1 MRERSLHSPDA
12 WRLSNYQFGKA
23 SACTSAQ
30 QSSNFYN
37 TALSRAGFA
46 DSRVYDVLAYNTLN
60 NYLSQFWMHAIKWVT
75 ACRDEKWWWN
85 DFAIFLFTSSRD
97 SISLGNAFTS
107 ERRRRNR
114 ARTNEAVDYQD
125 RAMPFHARC
134 RTSIKKSP
142 LRENLWHYTRKIS
155 SDTRNQ
161 VLKFRRKIKFR
172 KWKKPIID
180 QNRSWCLIILYG
192 FFL

>member
-1 MRERSLHSPDA
+1 MRERYLHSPDA
-12 WRLSNYQFGKA
+12 WRLSNYQFRKA

-30 QSSNFYN
+30 QSSNSYDSG
-37 TALSRAGFA
+37 TVLSRAGFA
-46 DSRVYDVLAYNTLN
+46 DSRDVLAYNTLN
-60 NYLSQFWMHAIKWVT
+60 NCLSQFWMHTIKWVT
-75 ACRDEKWWWN
+75 ACCDEKWWWN

-142 LRENLWHYTRKIS
+142 LRESLWHYTRKILS
-155 SDTRNQ
+155 NTRNQ
-161 VLKFRRKIKFR
+161 VLEFRRKIKFC
-172 KWKKPIID
+172 KKMEKA
-180 QNRSWCLIILYG
+180 NYRSK
-192 FFL
+192 